1 MLTDT
6 EKHAIDHE
14 IERTEYRRGACIDAL
29 QIVQRSRG
37 YVSDESVK
45 DIADYLQMSAAEV
58 DSIATF
64 YNRIYRKPVGK
75 NVVLLC
81 DSISCYLTGYEKVKK
96 SIEDHLKIK
105 PGQTTE
111 DGVFTLIP
119 TQCLG
124 TCDHAP
130 AIMVGDDLH
139 RDLDEKNVVE
149 VLEQYRKKSES

>member
-14 IERTEYRRGACIDAL
+14 IERAEYRRGACIDAL

-45 DIADYLQMSAAEV
+45 DIAEYLQMSAAEV

-96 SIEDHLKIK
+96 SIENHLQIK
-105 PGQTTE
+105 PGQTTQ